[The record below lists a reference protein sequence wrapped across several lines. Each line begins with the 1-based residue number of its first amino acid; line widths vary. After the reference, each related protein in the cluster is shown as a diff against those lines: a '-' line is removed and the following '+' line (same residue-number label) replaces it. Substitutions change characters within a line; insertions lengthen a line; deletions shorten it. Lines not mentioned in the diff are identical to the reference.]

1 MMKLIV
7 ADVSNPRGHRLYA
20 LTVTWPDQTGNIERA
35 HPAPRGMRKPC
46 QKRLKP
52 SLQIVPPV
60 RVHHHCRSN
69 PSAHTDTGINDDSS
83 RFHQPAK
90 VVLGRRAAHESGRDA
105 CWGSRS
111 IE

>member
-1 MMKLIV
+1 MIRRP
-7 ADVSNPRGHRLYA
+7 PRSTLLPYTTLFRS
-20 LTVTWPDQTGNIERA
+20 
-35 HPAPRGMRKPC
+35 KPC

-52 SLQIVPPV
+52 SLQIVPLG

-90 VVLGRRAAHESGRDA
+90 VVLERRAQRREPRSEEHTSELQ
-105 CWGSRS
+105 SRQYLVCRLLF
-111 IE
+111 EKK